1 MPIFEAN
8 GKKYNVKDEYLDAF
22 AKDYPDA
29 VTYEDR
35 EGKRYRVKSK
45 DYNSFISQFDKP
57 SEPVVATPIEDN
69 SEFEENQRL
78 FAEGKPTKGVTT
90 QSIIGAHP
98 ELGLQPKQYSEE
110 VLQRSREN
118 VPDYF
123 KSKKDVPLVDRPLG
137 TDAPIGSDERLAAR
151 VDIAK
156 KNLSD
161 PIVQKGRT
169 EAEVR
174 GLSTDI
180 DNNIKDIEGRI
191 KAQRNMNWRP
201 GMPTSHNDG
210 VNRLFGERAR
220 LSSAQR
226 LLEES
231 QEVINA
237 AHRGDSGFLNEAWKG
252 FKDGLDAEDFTFGLA
267 DAATSASILNAL
279 KKVENGESVSD
290 VEDKLL
296 KAAAIN
302 MATQYYFANDLSRG
316 YKAGQTTAESI
327 PFMLEMAI
335 NPISSFGSASAKTLL
350 NYGLKSF
357 AKQVGK
363 GLLKGAAAGA
373 GMAATTGFG
382 RVTSGAMD
390 KLAGNYNYG
399 VDVNGKL
406 YAEKKEDTMGVGEAV
421 ARSFASTAIENQS
434 EMIFRAFDGAGAL
447 LKGVDKYI
455 PGGVNTFFDS
465 VKNSKVGQLWRG
477 IKNSPIRKE
486 FMEATK
492 VGGIAEEYLEE
503 VYNNFANVALGE
515 MTMEKALDLDNNID
529 TFLGLAPTQA
539 MFAMLGLGGM
549 AATRYQT
556 RRDIEDL
563 RAVMNERQREAL
575 DGLLKMGS
583 TAEIKDVRAFI
594 RNTMADQTL
603 TIAEKR
609 NAIEA
614 AYDVAKQKAVNDIA
628 EAEIED
634 KVTEENADIDSKTD
648 TSTGMYA
655 EAVALVSDGEGG
667 LVEQPGNI
675 VGYIGG
681 QPIFVPEGME
691 NTEENRIIL
700 KPGDL
705 VEGSIAQAPSEEVKA
720 SNEEMIRDEAE
731 AQAELESRYAPEV
744 LNAQMVQGQP
754 IDTPSEQI
762 IPISPMPEG
771 NGWIVEVYAKD
782 TNNKVA
788 AKPEVREMTTD
799 EFRDILQAQLD
810 AEEATI
816 KAEQAVVEEQQQVAP
831 QAEEIVAEQPTIA
844 TEEAAQ
850 PVMEEANPQA
860 PVIPTKQDGS
870 IDFVAYGKEG
880 SIKELGN
887 QYGEKMPHKVAVTAK
902 AFADDVVKAKE
913 NLDKANEALDNAP
926 IGREQKAKEAQINAQ
941 QAYEAVKNE
950 ADFWAEMDA
959 DIKAAQAE
967 REAMLNPQVEVDMSE
982 QPMTVDEFVAQ
993 QLANGNITL
1002 TSESFKKET
1011 GYGEKERK
1019 KFPKMFRKAEN
1030 GGMSIERAGERL
1042 MEIAAEEG
1050 LAFFDQ
1056 EDANAG
1062 RDALINFLGS
1072 VYSWG
1077 DITGYVRNN
1086 REAMAKKESE
1096 DVRDEMESFIWNAYH
1111 MTPEEYAT
1119 QREIEAVENPY
1130 ENVDLAAIDAIFA
1143 EKEFESQTLNQETN
1157 ESGRIA
1163 EGNQGESGILSEEQ
1177 VGDNGGNQPSEE
1189 ERNAE
1194 GTGNGTQ
1201 DESETAQEP
1210 ELTQEEGE
1218 SVLDFAARV
1227 AEEQRRKPLRKRARE
1242 WSEALG
1248 VDVTIYESV
1257 DDIEDEAVKQSV
1269 NAIHRNKKLA
1279 PGWVTDGKV
1288 YFLMSDMIDMDEVD
1302 NTYIHEVV
1310 AHVGIE
1316 KLLGK
1321 ERFAKLCDKVWEM
1334 MPQAAKDYFYN
1345 YPEVSNIKDETKRR
1359 RKAAD
1364 EYIAHLAEKQ
1374 NLTPE
1379 EKTIWDNIVK
1389 AFRELLDKALN
1400 GIIGKA
1406 KLTDKDIA
1414 ELIRASYANLK
1425 SGAESKDVVY
1435 QNEKTGQTLFSIRT
1449 YRESGRDKLIDFV
1462 GKRVQDNALTEE
1474 QGAEIVSEM
1483 DNIYETVQ
1491 KYTGVYQPFGT
1502 WSEADVAVDE
1512 SGKPVFSVIKANGE
1526 YGMNLDF
1533 SLVCKKRR
1541 TLDAVFDEMI
1551 RRGVISDYELGQVD
1565 IAKIN
1570 AVIREFG
1577 FETACRLCF
1586 VDAKRFRVAKVAD
1599 DFCAMYNELAS
1610 MSDAKLKKIVK
1621 NTKKATVRKKTAQH
1635 LLEHPEDKV
1644 MLSRD
1649 NFMSAKGFEGIKI
1662 NKDAVMRL
1670 YNSAKGTG
1678 GPKASYGDVQYLNDI
1693 AAKQWTPEQAY
1704 PVGGVRLQSFS
1715 DYVPRMVFDYVQMV
1729 ADLAA
1734 KNLPVHA
1741 YTKEP
1746 IFAKQF
1752 GLTGIKINLSLVPRV
1767 DADGVAPGL
1776 DKDGNYA
1783 WQDGETFPYEEAIAI
1798 QNVEGYR
1805 ENCGTIAVGVSDE
1818 HIEKMLGDDNIRMVI
1833 PYHKSGLNPAVAKFN
1848 NIDKFADYTN
1858 EQNTRNSEGKK
1869 LNKTQ
1874 LADMPNFN
1882 QQMHDGMTARE
1893 AAQAY
1898 LDWCDANGY
1907 LPKFDKFRNHPNYY
1921 KLLEDFTTI
1930 VPVEGVEN
1938 VYPQQGVQMRFPS
1951 ESDAFGSMDNLI
1963 REGLEEDAI
1972 LEGRRQ
1978 EKIGDVVDAIEDAL
1992 TDAGLPVEEYESG
2005 NNEARMAA
2013 VDKVSSQ
2020 IGGIRFRISNQNQEI
2035 FVSNAQK
2042 AVEGIKQEKATPQQ
2056 WLAMIEKNSG
2066 LKAGEDKW
2074 LGLSD
2079 WLKASEK
2086 KSITKAEILD
2096 FIGENKIRIEE
2107 VKYEEGDNVG
2117 FDEFG
2122 GSSYL
2127 DGIERE
2133 FDNLRVEYGVA
2144 DAERKLMENHPG
2156 IEEFA
2161 YVENGYLE
2169 WDYDEAEIAEWINKD
2184 ARVKSKVNPINSTR
2198 LEYTTKGLENK
2209 AEIALTVPTIESW
2222 NENDE
2227 VHFGDAGEGRA
2238 IAWIRFGETRGAVNE
2253 TESVDKYLSE
2263 MRSKYNAEEGEETD
2277 FMSEDEI
2284 KHLQSLTSSEFE
2296 AKENA
2301 PRILVIDEIQS
2312 KRHQEGR
2319 ESGYRD
2325 NNALESLSK
2334 QREKLSE
2341 EKLNIVLEV
2350 LHKQGYNHWS
2360 EDNPAFKFDVDV
2372 IDKAEDGKL
2381 GSKEQMDTIK
2391 DINIRLLHIK
2401 NEISRQRKGIP
2412 SAPFEKNWHELAF
2425 KRTLRYAA
2433 ENGFDKVAWTT
2444 GAQQAER
2451 YNLGKVVDSISIAK
2465 SKREEGKYHVTSW
2478 DKDTMPIGVASGNKS
2493 AEELKELFG
2502 KAVADELVNGVE
2514 NLEEG
2519 SDTFVLEG
2527 AALEVGGE
2535 GMKGFYDKMLPSFVN
2550 KYVKKWGTKV
2560 QDIELPNLEEAGR
2573 IMHSVDV
2580 TEAMKESVMEGQ
2592 TMFRVKD
2599 VQPAIDSFTSKY
2611 NSKPVVVV
2619 ESSMTDKKLKSLVGF
2634 DADEVRDA
2642 ISKGL
2647 FGGYNPNTE
2656 KIYIFNDNIKDI
2668 SALEDTLFHENLHQ
2682 YLLSDKSLVVE
2693 FFADAEDAYKKN
2705 IKQIKEQGYKA
2716 YEVPEEL
2723 FVRVVADSQVKGNFA
2738 KVFSF
2743 LSEEGKEKLTNLLKE
2758 NGYDIA
2764 RETEIRTS
2772 GRMDGSGRDGSGR
2785 RNGDDIRRVAK
2796 ESSSV
2801 ASPSKV
2807 EKDGRAREIR
2817 QLFDQV
2823 ADNGLRGVVGDKA
2836 YDSAMFEM
2844 YRSLPM
2850 EARERV
2856 AMDALNNHGAD
2867 MGKAMDKFI
2876 GESYNTSLWDVVVG
2890 AIRNMLRRKGYDIRF
2905 SENDIRYLVWRNR
2918 QKLNRESILDVAEDI
2933 DTRYRLKVGEYEGSP
2948 TDGGDTPDG
2957 GETRFKV
2964 KDGEKTVQNLRDHVA
2979 SLKEEVANLKK
2990 EVRDLRKGSK
3000 EEWETKQRAII
3011 SFVKGRLTKEA
3022 GEELGKTR
3030 IEQILTLVTK
3040 ASNSNDLHK
3049 PLQFIEQVINSAII
3063 DSAAARMDKLIKTRL
3078 QGETNRGV
3086 AKGVVVDE
3094 ATRRLFDSIR
3104 GTFKDLIATSIDS
3117 ELRHVR
3123 GEILRFGKEIKA
3135 LPEDD
3140 TMNRNTLQKQQDA
3153 LKERRKQLEE
3163 EQEELRKKNITETKE
3178 WITKRHD
3185 ELVEAMDAHIEGN
3198 GVWTQEMQDEYDSLP
3213 LREKLAEI
3221 RESQNQMDAILA
3233 DALRTRREAYMNT
3246 GEARKRLLAEAD
3258 MIESNY
3264 SIAQEELIKLMNE
3277 VSNELS
3283 EIIKGGKERLASRK
3297 QMLAERRRMIVGMGI
3312 DAVKKRKVHSPNDT
3326 LSKEE
3331 KFHKWFDNSW
3341 LKKVSDFMTA
3351 PLNSFNFMLK
3361 YVDNNHTIGE
3371 GELYKHFMK
3380 SKEGAL
3386 EANNRLYD
3394 GLKAYNTTI
3403 EEKVKE
3409 IFGKDIESVMKDS
3422 GKKHEGAVHKQ
3433 YMYDSANHREGE
3445 MYPISIS
3452 KGEALYVWLTWRQP
3466 DGYSKLIYDG
3476 WNEQSIAEIEELI
3489 GEQYME
3495 FGEWVTD
3502 EFFPQLRED
3511 KYNKTH
3517 IEMFGT
3523 SMAKREHYFPFKV
3536 YDKDIQEKGEMGE
3549 SYSGMPSTITGN
3561 IIKRTINK
3569 SRIDTEKNAFD
3580 LIFKYGN
3587 DMETWNAMAKLRQD
3601 LNFLHSSKAF
3611 RNYLEANSKGL
3622 YDKFIKSA
3630 EVAVKAYNNS
3640 GESNAI
3646 NDFLVKFNR
3655 MWAGSNIGF
3664 RLNTAMKQILSYPAF
3679 TAYSG
3684 NPKYQANLAKYML
3697 NWKGNYE
3704 WAKEFL
3710 PAFRNRIE
3718 TGDMG
3723 MTGMSDPQFDL
3734 GKYIRKFS
3742 DAGMIPN
3749 QLVDALTCAAG
3760 ARSVYD
3766 FEYDRAIK
3774 AGLTEEEAEN
3784 IARYNAE
3791 IAFNE
3796 TQQSSRDEFVS
3807 PIQISRNVLIK
3818 SMMNYQNSNVGYQR
3832 MGNEGL
3838 LEIMRAKQVYKE
3850 DIKNGMSESEAKKK
3864 MANSIARG
3872 VRKVVVAFAVL
3883 PGLWYLGGRG
3893 IVGITAPLISSL
3905 FGGGADDEP
3914 YLDDEAKEELLLS
3927 IALGTVAGTSGG
3939 QLIAGLAQGREYNPM
3954 AWMNEM
3960 QKDIVGAV
3968 KNGWNMNTTKNI
3980 ALRLTKF
3987 GGVNIETF
3995 ENIYLGVEHAIRTGN
4010 PDLVDFMMLINL
4022 PASQRKAMAEELYS
4036 DMPFM
4041 EYAEKVSRAQK
4052 LFDDYR
4058 KHLPYAKSDKTGSKK
4073 NAIKKQYIIENMDD
4087 SKQEELEKEKEF
4099 KKLKRDYNSAEDKKE
4114 WLEEHPEYK
4123 ELEKEYADQTITKE
4137 VNKKVKELK

>member
-1 MPIFEAN
+1 
-8 GKKYNVKDEYLDAF
+8 
-22 AKDYPDA
+22 
-29 VTYEDR
+29 
-35 EGKRYRVKSK
+35 
-45 DYNSFISQFDKP
+45 
-57 SEPVVATPIEDN
+57 
-69 SEFEENQRL
+69 
-78 FAEGKPTKGVTT
+78 
-90 QSIIGAHP
+90 
-98 ELGLQPKQYSEE
+98 
-110 VLQRSREN
+110 
-118 VPDYF
+118 
-123 KSKKDVPLVDRPLG
+123 
-137 TDAPIGSDERLAAR
+137 
-151 VDIAK
+151 
-156 KNLSD
+156 
-161 PIVQKGRT
+161 
-169 EAEVR
+169 
-174 GLSTDI
+174 
-180 DNNIKDIEGRI
+180 
-191 KAQRNMNWRP
+191 
-201 GMPTSHNDG
+201 
-210 VNRLFGERAR
+210 
-220 LSSAQR
+220 
-226 LLEES
+226 
-231 QEVINA
+231 
-237 AHRGDSGFLNEAWKG
+237 
-252 FKDGLDAEDFTFGLA
+252 
-267 DAATSASILNAL
+267 
-279 KKVENGESVSD
+279 
-290 VEDKLL
+290 
-296 KAAAIN
+296 
-302 MATQYYFANDLSRG
+302 
-316 YKAGQTTAESI
+316 
-327 PFMLEMAI
+327 
-335 NPISSFGSASAKTLL
+335 
-350 NYGLKSF
+350 
-357 AKQVGK
+357 
-363 GLLKGAAAGA
+363 
-373 GMAATTGFG
+373 
-382 RVTSGAMD
+382 
-390 KLAGNYNYG
+390 
-399 VDVNGKL
+399 
-406 YAEKKEDTMGVGEAV
+406 
-421 ARSFASTAIENQS
+421 
-434 EMIFRAFDGAGAL
+434 
-447 LKGVDKYI
+447 
-455 PGGVNTFFDS
+455 
-465 VKNSKVGQLWRG
+465 
-477 IKNSPIRKE
+477 
-486 FMEATK
+486 
-492 VGGIAEEYLEE
+492 
-503 VYNNFANVALGE
+503 
-515 MTMEKALDLDNNID
+515 
-529 TFLGLAPTQA
+529 
-539 MFAMLGLGGM
+539 
-549 AATRYQT
+549 
-556 RRDIEDL
+556 
-563 RAVMNERQREAL
+563 
-575 DGLLKMGS
+575 
-583 TAEIKDVRAFI
+583 
-594 RNTMADQTL
+594 
-603 TIAEKR
+603 
-609 NAIEA
+609 
-614 AYDVAKQKAVNDIA
+614 
-628 EAEIED
+628 
-634 KVTEENADIDSKTD
+634 
-648 TSTGMYA
+648 
-655 EAVALVSDGEGG
+655 
-667 LVEQPGNI
+667 
-675 VGYIGG
+675 
-681 QPIFVPEGME
+681 
-691 NTEENRIIL
+691 
-700 KPGDL
+700 
-705 VEGSIAQAPSEEVKA
+705 
-720 SNEEMIRDEAE
+720 
-731 AQAELESRYAPEV
+731 
-744 LNAQMVQGQP
+744 
-754 IDTPSEQI
+754 
-762 IPISPMPEG
+762 
-771 NGWIVEVYAKD
+771 
-782 TNNKVA
+782 
-788 AKPEVREMTTD
+788 
-799 EFRDILQAQLD
+799 
-810 AEEATI
+810 
-816 KAEQAVVEEQQQVAP
+816 
-831 QAEEIVAEQPTIA
+831 
-844 TEEAAQ
+844 
-850 PVMEEANPQA
+850 MEETKPQA

-880 SIKELGN
+880 SLKELGN
-887 QYGEKMPHKVAVTAK
+887 TYGEKMPHKVAVTAK
-902 AFADDVVKAKE
+902 AFADDVVKAQ
-913 NLDKANEALDNAP
+913 KAVEKAQEAYDNAA
-926 IGREQKAKEAQINAQ
+926 IGREGKAKEALDKAKAN
-941 QAYEAVKNE
+941 YESVKNE

-1096 DVRDEMESFIWNAYH
+1096 AVRDEMESFIWNAFH

-1177 VGDNGGNQPSEE
+1177 VGDNGGNQPSEK

-1210 ELTQEEGE
+1210 ELTQKEGE

-1227 AEEQRRKPLRKRARE
+1227 AEEQRRKPLRERARE
-1242 WSEALG
+1242 WSKSLG
-1248 VDVTIYESV
+1248 VDVV
-1257 DDIEDEAVKQSV
+1257 FIEKREDVHNRMVS
-1269 NAIHRNKKLA
+1269 NALNKGEKVA
-1279 PGWVTDGKV
+1279 GWFERANGKV
-1288 YFLMSDMIDMDEVD
+1288 YFYMPNLDNEKEID

-1310 AHVGIE
+1310 AHKGVLS
-1316 KLLGK
+1316 LLGE
-1321 ERFAKLCDKVWEM
+1321 ERFNVLCDKVWKM
-1334 MPQAAKDYFYN
+1334 MPITEKVKFFS
-1345 YPEVSNIKDETKRR
+1345 YPGVADIENEQDRQR
-1359 RKAAD
+1359 AAAD

-1414 ELIRASYANLK
+1414 DLIRASYANLK

-1599 DFCAMYNELAS
+1599 DFCSMYNELAS

-1798 QNVEGYR
+1798 QNAEGYR

-1818 HIEKMLGDDNIRMVI
+1818 HIEKMLGDENIRMVI

-1992 TDAGLPVEEYESG
+1992 GEGTRFRIEFSQEEQSIIDKAKTNGTYMKAPNGKPTNLTEKQWAQVRTKAFKKWFGDWEKPFRIEKLRNSEYAKIEGDEISSGELTKKDALEYGKKIQKEYKNADTGNMIQLQRGRRNGGINEVLQHNYKDQEHLKSVAAIPQIIEKSIYIQSEENKDKAKNPDVIEYQQYVCGLKIGSEDYTVLSLIAVDSKGNRYYDHNLTRIEKTKLLDLIKDQAVNVEDFGTTPDTESTILSGYKAKKLVSVLQVNSSKIVDENGEPLVVRHRTPNEFNEFSKEKIGSTTDYGAFGLGFYFSPSDFGAWNYGYNMIEAFLNLKNPLVLNNSNAFDVKEPFYGKDYKWGKSESEKFTEWIKENGYDGVHYDYDGKHDEMVAFEPNQIKSATDNVGTFDEG
-2005 NNEARMAA
+2005 NN
-2013 VDKVSSQ
+2013 D
-2020 IGGIRFRISNQNQEI
+2020 IRFRISNQNQEI

-2056 WLAMIEKNSG
+2056 WLAMIEKNGG

-2079 WLKASEK
+2079 WLKGLDKVTKDNYYISTKANFTKIDDADGRKDLFGIMKYLNEKGFEEHASPYRGSISRYWFDKETGDVYRMSDHWGEVASCTWTVDK
-2086 KSITKAEILD
+2086 ESAPISGKSITIAKANLKNFKRKPITKAEILD
-2096 FIGENKIRIEE
+2096 FIGENKIVIEE
-2107 VKYEEGDNVG
+2107 VKYGEGDNVG

-2127 DGIERE
+2127 DDIERE
-2133 FDNLRVEYGVA
+2133 FDNLRVEYGVTE
-2144 DAERKLMENHPG
+2144 AERKLIENHPG
-2156 IEEFA
+2156 VEEFA
-2161 YVENGYLE
+2161 SAENGYLE
-2169 WDYDEAEIAEWINKD
+2169 WDYDEAEITDWINKD
-2184 ARVKSKVNPINSTR
+2184 ARSKSETNPINSTR
-2198 LEYTTKGLENK
+2198 LQYTTQGLENK

-2222 NENDE
+2222 NEDDE

-2238 IAWIRFGETRGAVNE
+2238 IAWIRFGETTAPKADLEKAAREADDALTAYQNE
-2253 TESVDKYLSE
+2253 LAEKYLGD
-2263 MRSKYNAEEGEETD
+2263 EGSGDPTEYLD
-2277 FMSEDEI
+2277 MMSEDEG
-2284 KHLQSLTSSEFE
+2284 KHMRELSGKMFDTRET
-2296 AKENA
+2296 ANA
-2301 PRILVIDEIQS
+2301 NQDRVLVIDEIQS

-2360 EDNPAFKFDVDV
+2360 EDNPAFKFDVDM
-2372 IDKAEDGKL
+2372 IDKAEDGML

-2391 DINIRLLHIK
+2391 DLNIQLRHIK

-2425 KRTLRYAA
+2425 KRMLRYAA

-2444 GAQQAER
+2444 GMQQAER
-2451 YNLGKVVDSISIAK
+2451 YNLGNVVDSISITK

-2611 NSKPVVVV
+2611 NSKPVVVID
-2619 ESSMTDKKLKSLVGF
+2619 SNMTDGELERLVGF
-2634 DADEVRDA
+2634 EAKEVRDA
-2642 ISKGL
+2642 IELGL
-2647 FGGYNPNTE
+2647 NSGYNPNTD
-2656 KIYIFNDNIKDI
+2656 KIYIMTDNVKD
-2668 SALEDTLFHENLHQ
+2668 SSDLEDSLFHENLHQ

-2693 FFADAEDAYKKN
+2693 FFTDAEDAYKKN
-2705 IKQIKEQGYKA
+2705 VEQIKKEGYKA

-2738 KVFSF
+2738 KIFSF

-2823 ADNGLRGVVGDKA
+2823 ADNGLRGVLGDKA
-2836 YDSAMFEM
+2836 YDNAMFEM

-2856 AMDALNNHGAD
+2856 AMDALDNHGAD

-2876 GESYNTSLWDVVVG
+2876 GESYDTSLWDVVVG
-2890 AIRNMLRRKGYDIRF
+2890 AIRNMLRKKGYNIHF
-2905 SENDIRYLVWRNR
+2905 SENDVRYLVWRNR

-2957 GETRFKV
+2957 GGTRFRTKKPEKIDIADERSEIIKSYDKV
-2964 KDGEKTVQNLRDHVA
+2964 LKSKSFNFQEAFQDRML
-2979 SLKEEVANLKK
+2979 SLKVLMEEIEKATGKK
-2990 EVRDLRKGSK
+2990 AKSFEDAYKAENQLGSINRPMQIKWLDTFYKPLLEEMKKLSDKYGRENVERYIYCKSGLERNEVLRQRDADEAYNEAK
-3000 EEWETKQRAII
+3000 EE
-3011 SFVKGRLTKEA
+3011 L
-3022 GEELGKTR
+3022 
-3030 IEQILTLVTK
+3030 
-3040 ASNSNDLHK
+3040 D
-3049 PLQFIEQVINSAII
+3049 
-3063 DSAAARMDKLIKTRL
+3063 
-3078 QGETNRGV
+3078 
-3086 AKGVVVDE
+3086 
-3094 ATRRLFDSIR
+3094 
-3104 GTFKDLIATSIDS
+3104 
-3117 ELRHVR
+3117 
-3123 GEILRFGKEIKA
+3123 
-3135 LPEDD
+3135 
-3140 TMNRNTLQKQQDA
+3140 
-3153 LKERRKQLEE
+3153 
-3163 EQEELRKKNITETKE
+3163 
-3178 WITKRHD
+3178 
-3185 ELVEAMDAHIEGN
+3185 
-3198 GVWTQEMQDEYDSLP
+3198 
-3213 LREKLAEI
+3213 EKLAKNEI
-3221 RESQNQMDAILA
+3221 DQAQ
-3233 DALRTRREAYMNT
+3233 YQV
-3246 GEARKRLLAEAD
+3246 LLAEAD
-3258 MIESNY
+3258 KQRTKTLTTDTDYSGIRGLMFNTKADELFNQYKNGNISEAEYKKKVADLKKNEEQEIKDWKKFAEDQVQLIESKASKSELDALWGRINAATNETLRIDFESGMIDRETYEAEKNMMKYYVPLRNWENTTAEDMYEYRHDMTPAVTSNQQKAKGRKSQADNPIATIAIMAQNAIVRGNRNKMKMKLY
-3264 SIAQEELIKLMNE
+3264 SFVVNRPTDLASVRNVWYVRDANQQWVPQYADTSAATSEDEIKQIMEQFEIDMQKLEAQGDAYRGKLPFGMKYRANRSQKNDHVVPVMINGKEYAVYINGNPRAAQAVNGLTNAEGIDDAGKWIDAMKRWYGAGLTSWNPDFIIPNLVRDTIHASTMTFLDKGVVESAKYMWNVPKMFAQVAKEVAGLEGDPKLHQYFEEFVANGGETGYTAITTLDDYKKEYNKLINE
-3277 VSNELS
+3277 AKGVKASVL
-3283 EIIKGGKERLASRK
+3283 KGGKEAISKIATILEAVNRIAEDTNRFNAYVTSR
-3297 QMLAERRRMIVGMGI
+3297 ESGENIVNSI
-3312 DAVKKRKVHSPNDT
+3312 DAAKNITVNFNRKGALAANNTYFGKIASWMSRWILFFNPSVQGMYQIMTKSKANPKRAT
-3326 LSKEE
+3326 ALGATILSTGFLAPMLNEMLVALFGDDE
-3331 KFHKWFDNSW
+3331 DDYWNQ
-3341 LKKVSDFMTA
+3341 SDFKRRNNWMLFTGNGYVTIPLPPIFRELYGIGDIMYGVITGHITPQRAVYDVLKQVQSAVGVVNLLPEISQEPDMITYVKGFA
-3351 PLNSFNFMLK
+3351 PDLAAPILDVVSNTNFMGRPIAK
-3361 YVDNNHTIGE
+3361 WETWNESSAEYERVYKGVSPQWT
-3371 GELYKHFMK
+3371 EL
-3380 SKEGAL
+3380 
-3386 EANNRLYD
+3386 
-3394 GLKAYNTTI
+3394 
-3403 EEKVKE
+3403 
-3409 IFGKDIESVMKDS
+3409 
-3422 GKKHEGAVHKQ
+3422 
-3433 YMYDSANHREGE
+3433 
-3445 MYPISIS
+3445 
-3452 KGEALYVWLTWRQP
+3452 
-3466 DGYSKLIYDG
+3466 SKLI
-3476 WNEQSIAEIEELI
+3476 NEAGGNETRRSDWWGNFINPAMMEHLFTSYGGGI
-3489 GEQYME
+3489 GKTINNLAGMAIDAATGNTENMDVFRKSPIVPRFYTP
-3495 FGEWVTD
+3495 TD
-3502 EFFPQLRED
+3502 EKSVYPGINRKYYEFEYQFNNASKSLKKAKDGVNSGEHPEWQKYIDEMEKNGEAEFIKYFKKESKKLKKLQD
-3511 KYNKTH
+3511 KLKENPNDQEAEK
-3517 IEMFGT
+3517 
-3523 SMAKREHYFPFKV
+3523 KV
-3536 YDKDIQEKGEMGE
+3536 YDKK
-3549 SYSGMPSTITGN
+3549 
-3561 IIKRTINK
+3561 
-3569 SRIDTEKNAFD
+3569 
-3580 LIFKYGN
+3580 
-3587 DMETWNAMAKLRQD
+3587 
-3601 LNFLHSSKAF
+3601 
-3611 RNYLEANSKGL
+3611 
-3622 YDKFIKSA
+3622 
-3630 EVAVKAYNNS
+3630 
-3640 GESNAI
+3640 
-3646 NDFLVKFNR
+3646 
-3655 MWAGSNIGF
+3655 
-3664 RLNTAMKQILSYPAF
+3664 
-3679 TAYSG
+3679 
-3684 NPKYQANLAKYML
+3684 
-3697 NWKGNYE
+3697 
-3704 WAKEFL
+3704 
-3710 PAFRNRIE
+3710 
-3718 TGDMG
+3718 
-3723 MTGMSDPQFDL
+3723 
-3734 GKYIRKFS
+3734 
-3742 DAGMIPN
+3742 
-3749 QLVDALTCAAG
+3749 
-3760 ARSVYD
+3760 
-3766 FEYDRAIK
+3766 
-3774 AGLTEEEAEN
+3774 
-3784 IARYNAE
+3784 AE
-3791 IAFNE
+3791 IA
-3796 TQQSSRDEFVS
+3796 T
-3807 PIQISRNVLIK
+3807 
-3818 SMMNYQNSNVGYQR
+3818 
-3832 MGNEGL
+3832 
-3838 LEIMRAKQVYKE
+3838 
-3850 DIKNGMSESEAKKK
+3850 ES
-3864 MANSIARG
+3864 
-3872 VRKVVVAFAVL
+3872 
-3883 PGLWYLGGRG
+3883 
-3893 IVGITAPLISSL
+3893 
-3905 FGGGADDEP
+3905 
-3914 YLDDEAKEELLLS
+3914 
-3927 IALGTVAGTSGG
+3927 
-3939 QLIAGLAQGREYNPM
+3939 
-3954 AWMNEM
+3954 
-3960 QKDIVGAV
+3960 
-3968 KNGWNMNTTKNI
+3968 
-3980 ALRLTKF
+3980 
-3987 GGVNIETF
+3987 
-3995 ENIYLGVEHAIRTGN
+3995 
-4010 PDLVDFMMLINL
+4010 
-4022 PASQRKAMAEELYS
+4022 
-4036 DMPFM
+4036 
-4041 EYAEKVSRAQK
+4041 
-4052 LFDDYR
+4052 
-4058 KHLPYAKSDKTGSKK
+4058 
-4073 NAIKKQYIIENMDD
+4073 
-4087 SKQEELEKEKEF
+4087 
-4099 KKLKRDYNSAEDKKE
+4099 LKILKGD
-4114 WLEEHPEYK
+4114 
-4123 ELEKEYADQTITKE
+4123 
-4137 VNKKVKELK
+4137 NK